1 MLHLVESAKSIDR
14 AAKDLEVAVTRHGF
28 GVLGMHD
35 LKETMAKKGVTF
47 ARECRIFE
55 VCNPHQAKRVLE
67 ANLEISTALPCRISV
82 YEEGGHT
89 KLATIRP
96 TGLIAL
102 FASPDLRDVAEEVER
117 TLMAIMAD
125 AARA

>member
-1 MLHLVESAKSIDR
+1 
-14 AAKDLEVAVTRHGF
+14 
-28 GVLGMHD
+28 
-35 LKETMAKKGVTF
+35 
-47 ARECRIFE
+47 
-55 VCNPHQAKRVLE
+55 
-67 ANLEISTALPCRISV
+67 V

-96 TGLIAL
+96 TALIAL